1 MRVRSLTICVALVAL
16 AIVPSN
22 AFAGA
27 PKAKLRFGAT
37 SFAIAENA
45 GTATVAVTRAPRNG
59 KAHSGTNSTASVAF
73 STSNGSAVA
82 GTDYTATSG
91 RLTFPACSGS
101 PAATDPCMRQTISV
115 PITDDSAVDGNK
127 TIRLSLTSPSRNA
140 VVVNPQKATLTIADN
155 EGPSRISF
163 DATDYRVWELGPS
176 VEIHVIRSGA
186 GISGSS
192 AVDFATADGTAHA
205 PGDYTAQ
212 SSTLSFA
219 PGEVDKTVL
228 VNITDDTIVEPS
240 ETFNVNLSNATGGAT
255 IDTPTA
261 PVTILDDDAVV
272 PAHLALDATTYS
284 INEGGDLTVT
294 VNRTNAVDGPVSVD
308 YATIAQTAGA
318 DVDFAA
324 AADTL
329 DFDPGDTS
337 QSFTIS
343 TLADSLHEGDETF
356 GLALSN
362 AVPSG
367 TLIDTGNATV
377 TIADDDPVPTISAGS
392 ATASGGNVDFVIQL
406 SNPTTQDVTVTY
418 VITDAN
424 GNQVGTGTATI
435 PAGSTSTTVQIPDGG
450 NGPYSITLSNPSGG
464 TLDSSHSS
472 ASTPAAGGTGS
483 GSGATQ
489 DPVVSVTPTQSG
501 TGSST
506 GTGSTVTFDV
516 TIDQP
521 ADHDVT
527 VDYEIK
533 DGSGQT
539 IATGTVTIPAGS
551 TSVTV
556 TVEVP
561 AGTTGPVTVSLK
573 NPAGAT
579 LSTGGGSASV
589 PVASASIA
597 SFQSPTAS
605 DAAVVPTL
613 LGGTAGGAC
622 KLAFK
627 AGRLDKR
634 GVLTLTLRAGRAC
647 TVTAGASVKSA
658 SKKNVIS
665 TRVLRALK
673 ANRQTLKLRA
683 GQKKT
688 LKLRFTARGLRFI
701 KRAVAAK
708 RPLTLTLSV
717 IERDARN
724 RVTKHVVRSK
734 LHVR

>member
-1 MRVRSLTICVALVAL
+1 MRVRSLTIIVALVAL
-16 AIVPSN
+16 ALVPSN

-27 PKAKLRFGAT
+27 PKSKLRFSAT
-37 SFAIAENA
+37 SFAVAENA

-59 KAHSGTNSTASVAF
+59 KAHSGTNSVVSVGF
-73 STSNGSAVA
+73 STADGSAVA

-91 RLTFPACSGS
+91 RVTFPACSGT
-101 PAATDPCMRQTISV
+101 PAATDPCLRQTIAI
-115 PITDDSAVDGNK
+115 PITDDSVVDGNK
-127 TIRLSLTSPSRNA
+127 TVRLSLTTPSRNA
-140 VVVNPQKATLTIADN
+140 VVVNPQKAALTIADN
-155 EGPSRISF
+155 EGPTHISF
-163 DATDYRVWELGPS
+163 DATDYKVWELGPS

-192 AVDFATADGTAHA
+192 AVDFATADGTAHS

-228 VNITDDTIVEPS
+228 VNITDDAVVEPT
-240 ETFNVNLSNATGGAT
+240 ETFNVNLANATGGAT

-284 INEGGDLTVT
+284 VSEGGDVTVT

-308 YATIAQTAGA
+308 YATIAQSAGA

-343 TLADSLHEGDETF
+343 TLPDSLHEGDETF

-367 TLIDTGNATV
+367 TVIDTGNATV
-377 TIADDDPVPTISAGS
+377 TIADDDPVPTVSAGS
-392 ATASGGNVDFVIQL
+392 ATTDGSNVSFVIQL

-464 TLDSSHSS
+464 TLDGSHSS
-472 ASTPAAGGTGS
+472 ASTQPPAGGS
-483 GSGATQ
+483 GSGSGSGDSSSGATE
-489 DPVVSVTPTQSG
+489 DPV
-501 TGSST
+501 
-506 GTGSTVTFDV
+506 
-516 TIDQP
+516 
-521 ADHDVT
+521 
-527 VDYEIK
+527 
-533 DGSGQT
+533 
-539 IATGTVTIPAGS
+539 
-551 TSVTV
+551 
-556 TVEVP
+556 
-561 AGTTGPVTVSLK
+561 
-573 NPAGAT
+573 
-579 LSTGGGSASV
+579 ASV
-589 PVASASIA
+589 PGASAPIA
-597 SFQSPTAS
+597 SFENPAATE
-605 DAAVVPTL
+605 AAVVL
-613 LGGTAGGAC
+613 AGTGGGAC
-622 KLAFK
+622 KLVFK
-627 AGRLDKR
+627 AGRLDKH
-634 GVLTLTLRAGRAC
+634 GVLALTLRAGRAC
-647 TVTAGASVKSA
+647 TVTVGASVKSGG
-658 SKKNVIS
+658 KTVIS

-673 ANRQTLKLRA
+673 TKRQTLKLRA
-683 GQKKT
+683 GQMRT
-688 LKLRFTARGLRFI
+688 LKLRFTARGLGFI

-708 RPLTLTLSV
+708 RPLTLTLTV

-724 RVTKHVVRSK
+724 RVTKQAVRSK